1 VVDAAYEAF
10 VNVFQQV
17 PAPSRAGLQEIVKE
31 SVSSGQMKESVDV
44 GAMLD
49 TSFVDK
55 LQSSGFI
62 QTLYRK

>member
-1 VVDAAYEAF
+1 
-10 VNVFQQV
+10 
-17 PAPSRAGLQEIVKE
+17 
-31 SVSSGQMKESVDV
+31 MKEGVDV

-62 QTLYRK
+62 RTLYGK

>member
-1 VVDAAYEAF
+1 MVDAAYEAF
-10 VNVFQQV
+10 VNVFQRV

-31 SVSSGQMKESVDV
+31 SVSSGQTRESVDV

-62 QTLYRK
+62 QTLYGK

>member
-1 VVDAAYEAF
+1 MA
-10 VNVFQQV
+10 
-17 PAPSRAGLQEIVKE
+17 SKAGLQEIVKE
-31 SVSSGQMKESVDV
+31 SVSSGQTKESVDV

-62 QTLYRK
+62 QTLYGK